1 MTLREIIKGKGYEV
15 IAVDGSLT
23 VAEAVRKMVD
33 RNIGSLLVMTEG
45 GTSGMFTERDV
56 LKCWAAGKLGEFP
69 ISDVMTK
76 DLIVVQASDSLEDAM
91 TVMIQRGIRHLPV
104 MDAGKIVSVLS
115 MRDVVKAQVGQLQAE
130 VHYLKEFLTAGG

>member
-15 IAVDGSLT
+15 IAVDGALT

-33 RNIGSLLVMTEG
+33 RNIGSLLVMCDDGATG
-45 GTSGMFTERDV
+45 VFTERDV
-56 LKCWAAGKLGEFP
+56 LKCWAAGKLGDYP
-69 ISDVMTK
+69 ISEVMTK
-76 DLIVVQASDSLEDAM
+76 DLIVVQATDSLEDAM
-91 TVMIQRGIRHLPV
+91 TIMIQRGIRHLPV

-130 VHYLKEFLTAGG
+130 VHYLKEFLTERG